1 MFQMVLCGEGF
12 TMAGTND
19 NTLYFW
25 GCRPSRRARKASE
38 TGDKTDTET
47 ASVKKHKRN
56 ASGSMSI
63 GSADSLDYSS
73 G

>member
-1 MFQMVLCGEGF
+1 MVLCGDGF

-19 NTLYFW
+19 NTLYYW
-25 GCRPSRRARKASE
+25 GSRPSRQRHASE
-38 TGDKTDTET
+38 TGDKTDTEP

-63 GSADSLDYSS
+63 GSSDSLDYSS